1 MTSATPANPASAA
14 TDANAT
20 VKMQAVTAGPNR
32 LVISREALSR
42 FPETQ
47 HFDVDIADGRI
58 VLTPAQT
65 IPIMEVW
72 EHIASLGLTEAD
84 IADAI
89 AWARKDD

>member
-1 MTSATPANPASAA
+1 MTTANTVNPAPVG
-14 TDANAT
+14 TDADAA

-32 LVISREALSR
+32 LAISREALSR

-65 IPIMEVW
+65 IPIAEVW

>member
-1 MTSATPANPASAA
+1 MPTTPNPASVA
-14 TDANAT
+14 TDADAA
-20 VKMQAVTAGPNR
+20 VKMQAMTDGANR

-65 IPIMEVW
+65 IPITEVW

-89 AWARKDD
+89 DWARKDD

>member
-1 MTSATPANPASAA
+1 MTTATTANPAPVSA
-14 TDANAT
+14 DSDAT
-20 VKMQAVTAGPNR
+20 VKMQAVTTGPNR
-32 LVISREALSR
+32 MVISQEALSR

-58 VLTPAQT
+58 VLTPTQT
-65 IPIMEVW
+65 ISIAEVW
-72 EHIASLGLTEAD
+72 EHIAKLRLTEAD